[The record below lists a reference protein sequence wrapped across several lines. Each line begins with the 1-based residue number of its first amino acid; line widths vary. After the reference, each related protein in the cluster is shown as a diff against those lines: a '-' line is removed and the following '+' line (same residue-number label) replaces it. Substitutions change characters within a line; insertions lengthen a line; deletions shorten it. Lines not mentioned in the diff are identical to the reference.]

1 MRIDFGRT
9 ADDYSRHRKGF
20 PEDFFQRLSARALF
34 SAGQRV
40 LDVGTGTG
48 VMARGLARAG
58 CKTSALDISSELIEQ
73 SKALDILAHVS
84 TQYKEG
90 RAEALPFEDASFD
103 LVTVAQAFHWFDRP
117 KALAEF
123 LRVLVPGG
131 RVIIAC
137 NDWLPLRGNTV
148 EMTEALIDK
157 YNPKQPAP
165 HIRYGHAMGIYPQWA
180 CDLNEAG
187 FLEVETFSY
196 DYVHEY
202 THAGWRGRIRASQG
216 VGASLPEEEIQ
227 RFDEEH
233 AKLLEQ
239 RFPQEPLIIEH
250 RIFVATA
257 LAPKASRPTQASLP
271 KS

>member
-20 PEDFFQRLSARALF
+20 PEDFFDRLKQHGLF
-34 SAGQRV
+34 SKGLRV

-58 CKTSALDISSELIEQ
+58 CITFAADISTELMEQ
-73 SKALDILAHVS
+73 SKALDSLAHIH
-84 TQYKEG
+84 TEYKEG

-123 LRVLVPGG
+123 KRVLIPGG
-131 RVIIAC
+131 RAIIAC
-137 NDWLPLRGNTV
+137 NDWLPLRGNVV
-148 EMTEALIDK
+148 EMSEALIEK
-157 YNPKQPAP
+157 YNPKQPKP

-187 FLEVETFSY
+187 FLNVETFSY
-196 DYVHEY
+196 DYTHEY

-216 VGASLPEEEIQ
+216 VGASLSEDEIA

-233 AKLLEQ
+233 KRLLEE
-239 RFPQEPLIIEH
+239 RFPDEPLVIEH

-257 LAPKASRPTQASLP
+257 LSPKMSP
-271 KS
+271 KRG